1 MEFGSLSTGWLKL
14 EPNVKWVNKVGSSST
29 GWLNLEPKVK
39 CVIPLGKLST
49 GSLNVSLI
57 KYHQSDI
64 LDHKKNSK
72 LNANH

>member
-1 MEFGSLSTGWLKL
+1 M
-14 EPNVKWVNKVGSSST
+14 NNKNNEDS
-29 GWLNLEPKVK
+29 
-39 CVIPLGKLST
+39 
-49 GSLNVSLI
+49 SLNVSLI